1 MRALSMELGGFKQVD
16 ILNPFYCEDLI
27 LFGVQNNIPEA
38 VRLGEKMLAEN
49 GESLSADLA

>member
-1 MRALSMELGGFKQVD
+1 MELGGFKQVD